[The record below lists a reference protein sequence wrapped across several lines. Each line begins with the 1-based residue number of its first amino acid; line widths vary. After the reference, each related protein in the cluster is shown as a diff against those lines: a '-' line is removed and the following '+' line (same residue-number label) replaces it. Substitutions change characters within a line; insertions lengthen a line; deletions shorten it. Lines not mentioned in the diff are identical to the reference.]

1 MTRVALWSAS
11 NVILISRSAPFSDLD
26 SVIILPN
33 SRIRL

>member
-1 MTRVALWSAS
+1 MTRVALWSAPDA
-11 NVILISRSAPFSDLD
+11 ILISRSALFSDRD